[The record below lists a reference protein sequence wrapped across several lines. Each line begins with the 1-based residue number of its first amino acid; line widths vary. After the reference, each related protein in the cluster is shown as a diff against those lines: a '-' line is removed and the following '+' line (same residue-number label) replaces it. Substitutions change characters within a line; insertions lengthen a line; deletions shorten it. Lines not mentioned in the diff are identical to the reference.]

1 MYNIRAAALKDVD
14 QIYSLIYES
23 VSELCKL
30 HYTREKIDSFI
41 NNLPSKVLYYKWL
54 TDKIMIVCCDM
65 ETILSF
71 AQYDPTDS
79 FIDAIYV
86 DPQHIGK
93 GIGTNMLNYLEDVAR
108 QLNKTYIE
116 INASI
121 NAINFYEKCGY
132 EQQGTFFL
140 DCRDG
145 SKFETIKFT
154 KQLAES

>member
-1 MYNIRAAALKDVD
+1 
-14 QIYSLIYES
+14 
-23 VSELCKL
+23 
-30 HYTREKIDSFI
+30 
-41 NNLPSKVLYYKWL
+41 
-54 TDKIMIVCCDM
+54 MIVCCDM